1 MNRSW
6 LAAAG
11 LAAAWVL
18 APHSAQA
25 LQPLDEFLKASRAR
39 SPLVLQSR
47 ALETSAEAT
56 ASAES
61 RRLWP
66 SLTARAGYTRNEH
79 ASEARIPD
87 GQGGFREATITP
99 QDQLEAVLSLDV
111 PLVDVAQWRRVG
123 AASEGTQAAR
133 ARAIDTT
140 DGILRRVARA
150 WHQVAAGEAV
160 KAAATRSLAVA
171 EKNLVQA
178 EARLQAGTANELE
191 QQRAVAEVARARQS
205 LVEAERAADLA
216 RRTLQSL
223 TGVTPAAG
231 GADAEVPLED
241 PAPLPAEAGA
251 RVPAVQAAEA
261 ARRQAEGQ
269 ASAANAV
276 VLPTL
281 AANLSERITNA
292 TGFSG
297 ENTAYTAGVTLTWR
311 LDGASFAQA
320 DAQSAAARAQA
331 HGATQTALEAQDR
344 AYDAWLTVRSQV
356 ARVRA
361 AMAEA
366 AATKR
371 AAELAR
377 TRFDNGA
384 STQLEAV
391 QAERD
396 AFQAEVGAIQAR
408 ADLAY
413 ARLDLSL
420 ALGEEVE
427 P

>member
-6 LAAAG
+6 MAGFAAMGVLAATP
-11 LAAAWVL
+11 AA
-18 APHSAQA
+18 A
-25 LQPLDEFLKASRAR
+25 LQPLGEFLSASRRA
-39 SPLVLQSR
+39 SPSVLQSQ
-47 ALETSAEAT
+47 ALEASAEAT

-79 ASEARIPD
+79 PAEARVPD
-87 GQGGFREATITP
+87 GQGGVREVTITP

-123 AASEGTQAAR
+123 AAEDGTEAAR
-133 ARAIDTT
+133 ARAQDTA
-140 DGILRRVARA
+140 DSVLRRVARA

-160 KAAATRSLAVA
+160 RDAATRSLSVA
-171 EKNLVQA
+171 EKNLTQA

-205 LVEAERAADLA
+205 LVEAERALDLA

-223 TGVTPAAG
+223 TGVVPAQG
-231 GADAEVPLED
+231 GADAEVPLDE
-241 PAPLPAEAGA
+241 PAPLPQAAGE
-251 RVPAVQAAEA
+251 RVSGVRAAEA
-261 ARRQAEGQ
+261 AQRQAEAQ
-269 ASAANAV
+269 ASAASAV
-276 VLPTL
+276 VLPTV

-311 LDGASFAQA
+311 LDGVSFAQA
-320 DAQSAAARAQA
+320 DAQRAAALAQA
-331 HGATQTALEAQDR
+331 HGAKQVELDARDR

-420 ALGEEVE
+420 ALGEEVTR
-427 P
+427 